1 MPKCKNDSTR
11 SYKGNEPSPKG
22 LGYCG
27 HAEKLGKKRKGL
39 DGNFWIVV
47 KNKSGIKRWTKYKKE
62 SKKSKVKAEKKT
74 KNKLVK
80 ISNSINKKEMP
91 DWKKITLL
99 KEFKK
104 SAHSIS
110 LENWFQIKV
119 IPPNDIKKVIP
130 NRIINKLINTI
141 KPFLNKYRINVFIVP
156 RPMTE
161 DGKYLTDYPA
171 AYISNFYG
179 SDWSEYSFIALTVDL
194 NSDLSI
200 IKSQPIITDGFLHPR
215 EQQIVFNT
223 FLRHFPYRFK
233 YKASEQRMT
242 IEWKKTNKKQKY
254 IEIYKYKK

>member
-27 HAEKLGKKRKGL
+27 HAENLGKKRKGL

-62 SKKSKVKAEKKT
+62 SKVNKKT
-74 KNKLVK
+74 NANKKNKNKLVK
-80 ISNSINKKEMP
+80 LSKVVDKKEIP

-99 KEFKK
+99 KKFKK

-110 LENWFQIKV
+110 LEDWFQIKV
-119 IPPNDIKKVIP
+119 IPPNDIKHIMSNP
-130 NRIINKLINTI
+130 IINKIIDI
-141 KPFLNKYRINVFIVP
+141 KSILNKYRINVYIVP
-156 RPMTE
+156 RPMNK
-161 DGKYLTDYPA
+161 DGKHLTDYPE
-171 AYISNFYG
+171 AYISNFYESG
-179 SDWSEYSFIALTVDL
+179 WSEYSFIAFTVDL
-194 NSDLSI
+194 NTDLSI
-200 IKSQPIITDGFLHPR
+200 IKSQPIIIDGFLYLH

-223 FLRHFPYRFK
+223 LISHFPYRFK

-242 IEWKKTNKKQKY
+242 IEWKKTNNKQKH
-254 IEIYKYKK
+254 INICNINE